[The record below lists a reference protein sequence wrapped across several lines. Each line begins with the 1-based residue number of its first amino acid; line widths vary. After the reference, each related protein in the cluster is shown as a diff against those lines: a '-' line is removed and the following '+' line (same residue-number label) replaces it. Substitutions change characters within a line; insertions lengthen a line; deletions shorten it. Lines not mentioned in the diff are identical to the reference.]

1 MKMPNKQTT
10 VKVAGV
16 IAASFALVVSFQNC
30 GKAGFDSSL
39 DETGDF
45 GSLDAAL
52 TSKYGSQ
59 MASKVSSVPFAFDGG
74 FDQISYNSCAESNLA
89 TSNAYYAIR
98 AGAYQSMGMKVQDSY
113 YTYVESNF
121 SPVYPATSVTK
132 AQFAE
137 YLGDSP
143 ANINV
148 MPTMA
153 VRDRANLTSVY
164 SASGSL
170 TLNTDVV
177 PMADVL
183 SSSYIME
190 SLLSNRGQM
199 VRYYPYSTNSR
210 TLEANLKFNSD
221 QSISQ
226 SLRDI
231 LQSAGQLTMTYLN
244 STTNV
249 GSVVSSGSTN
259 KASAYGRGYR
269 MSFGQPLNI
278 ANGFSPLNVLHVLQ
292 EVDLNT
298 GNVISASWNC
308 NRRYKI
314 YLARDAASCPAHTAA
329 EIAGNATLR
338 YELEVVRRHFRADQ
352 WDVNVTNGCMVPKA
366 TVPSCYVENTV
377 NSVAQGVEYNS
388 AASCYNPLIGSVSAA
403 YPNQV
408 IPTKRCANYAT
419 ICLKN

>member
-10 VKVAGV
+10 VKIAGV

-39 DETGDF
+39 DDSGDY

-59 MASKVSSVPFAFDGG
+59 VANKISGIPFAFDGG
-74 FDQISYNSCAESNLA
+74 FDQISYNSCAERTLSSS
-89 TSNAYYAIR
+89 TAYYAIR
-98 AGAYQSMGMKVQDSY
+98 AGAYMSQGITVQNSFYSY
-113 YTYVESNF
+113 VDSNF
-121 SPVYPATSVTK
+121 SPIYPATSVTK
-132 AQFAE
+132 SQYAE

-153 VRDRANLTSVY
+153 VRDRSNLTSVY
-164 SASGSL
+164 SASGNL
-170 TLNTDVV
+170 ALNTDIV

-190 SLLSNRGQM
+190 SLLGAKGQM
-199 VRYYPYSTNSR
+199 VRYFPFSTNSR

-231 LQSAGQLTMTYLN
+231 LQLQGQLTMTYLN
-244 STTNV
+244 DATNI
-249 GSVVSSGSTN
+249 GSVVNSGSNN
-259 KASAYGRGYR
+259 KASGYGRGYR
-269 MSFGQPLNI
+269 MSFGQPLGI

-314 YLARDAASCPAHTAA
+314 YLAKDAALCPSHSASD
-329 EIAGNATLR
+329 IAGNATLR
-338 YELEVVRRHFRADQ
+338 GEIEIVRRHFRADQ
-352 WDVNVTNGCMVPKA
+352 WDVNVTNGCLVPKP
-366 TVPSCYVENTV
+366 TVASCYVENTV
-377 NSVAQGVEYNS
+377 NNVAQGVEYN
-388 AASCYNPLIGSVSAA
+388 AAAACYNPLIGNVSSA
-403 YPNQV
+403 YPNQI

-419 ICLKN
+419 ICIKN